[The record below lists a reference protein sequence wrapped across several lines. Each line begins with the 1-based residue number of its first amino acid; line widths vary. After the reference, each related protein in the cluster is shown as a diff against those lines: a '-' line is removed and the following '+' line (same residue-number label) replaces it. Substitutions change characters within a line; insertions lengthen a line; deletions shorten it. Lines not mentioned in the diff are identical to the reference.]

1 MSKNKKSYR
10 KKSVKKK
17 VKVSNRHKSM
27 KVKRRSNRK
36 TMRKSLKR
44 TKRIMKRTK
53 NMKGGG
59 ENDSSR
65 LELQCQKC
73 EGPFNSAEKYY
84 DKDSTYGREPG
95 IWPETDTPVCKNC
108 RAEIY
113 ASRERR
119 AAEESTRP
127 AWRIIKEIKKRNL
140 KNRENDK
147 NALRWAGRSVFYGHG
162 VSPEGDSAEL
172 LLNEMDPNEKKLVE
186 KKREIGRAA
195 NVFNL
200 MAETTKRQDSGFF

>member
-1 MSKNKKSYR
+1 
-10 KKSVKKK
+10 
-17 VKVSNRHKSM
+17 
-27 KVKRRSNRK
+27 
-36 TMRKSLKR
+36 
-44 TKRIMKRTK
+44 MKRTK
-53 NMKGGG
+53 NMKGGFL
-59 ENDSSR
+59 R
-65 LELQCQKC
+65 MCQKC
-73 EGPFNSAEKYY
+73 KKEFDVFGVDRRYY